1 MNEQTKKLYFVIDMA
16 YKKIYI
22 VAVRVI
28 FELLNC
34 AECSYS
40 SVG

>member
-22 VAVRVI
+22 VAVLEFLNYWTVLSAVI
-28 FELLNC
+28 
-34 AECSYS
+34 
-40 SVG
+40 VQ